1 MEGTVGPLLFPTDC
15 RFISKDAYQDLSYI
29 SVFNSHSQRRG
40 PSDCDFGTSACDTEC
55 FCV

>member
-29 SVFNSHSQRRG
+29 SVFNSQSEKR
-40 PSDCDFGTSACDTEC
+40 PF
-55 FCV
+55 